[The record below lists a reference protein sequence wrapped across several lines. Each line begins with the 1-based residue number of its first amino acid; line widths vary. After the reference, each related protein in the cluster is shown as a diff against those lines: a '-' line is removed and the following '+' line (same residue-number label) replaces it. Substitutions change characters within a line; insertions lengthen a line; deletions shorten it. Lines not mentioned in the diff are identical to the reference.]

1 MFSMSW
7 FLSPM
12 DADVNIMAK
21 NGLSG
26 TILNKIQKLKKF
38 YTPNFIGLGAL
49 YDLILDLGEVEII
62 CGVLA

>member
-1 MFSMSW
+1 
-7 FLSPM
+7 M

-21 NGLSG
+21 SGLSG

-49 YDLILDLGEVEII
+49 YDLMLDLGLLEII
-62 CGVLA
+62 